1 MILVVPMMGDRR
13 ATLIVF
19 LVLCSISVSLLNIET
34 VRAAEDSWTTLEPP
48 PTGFYRGAAVVDGKI
63 YFIGSNIT
71 AQYDPETNT
80 WTAKAPPPI
89 PNYWGTVVA
98 CQNKIY
104 VIGGNASEP
113 TQVYDPVTDTWEN
126 RTSIPTTRDA
136 LQANVVDGKI
146 YVIGG
151 QQLAGLGVINPSSAN
166 DVYDPATDSWSQM
179 APIPTPVMGY
189 ASAVLDN
196 KIYIISGGHTGGP
209 DYKPIDQVQ
218 IFDPETN
225 QWTNGTSIPTSV
237 AHSGACATQ
246 GLLSPK
252 RIYVIGGTTNYYFR
266 EGYSA
271 RASINLNQVYDPET
285 RNWSVAASMPTSRYG
300 LTLVNLNDELYA
312 IGDNYNEKYTPID
325 FIPEFPSWTPL
336 LIMLVVVPVVAVIYR
351 RILSKPNEGR
361 MDRCRSDSGA
371 CGTLSNCILQKSGS
385 GKHQ

>member
-1 MILVVPMMGDRR
+1 LRKSVSV
-13 ATLIVF
+13 
-19 LVLCSISVSLLNIET
+19 LVLLSLFSLVLPAFSISS

-63 YFIGSNIT
+63 YLVGSNIT
-71 AQYDPETNT
+71 TEYDSETNT
-80 WTAKAPPPI
+80 WTVKAPPPI

-104 VIGGNASEP
+104 LIGGNASKP
-113 TQVYDPVTDTWEN
+113 TQVYDPATDTWEN
-126 RTSIPTTRDA
+126 RTSIPTTRSS
-136 LQANVVDGKI
+136 LQANVVDDKI

-151 QQLAGLGVINPSSAN
+151 QKLAGLGVINPSSAN

-196 KIYIISGGHTGGP
+196 KIYIISGGHNGGP
-209 DYKPIDQVQ
+209 DYKPINQVQ

-225 QWTNGTSIPTSV
+225 QWTNGTSIPTGV
-237 AHSGACATQ
+237 AYSGACATQ
-246 GLLSPK
+246 GLLAPK

-271 RASINLNQVYDPET
+271 RASVNLNQVYEPET
-285 RNWSVAASMPTSRYG
+285 RNWSVATSMPTSRYG

-312 IGDNYNEKYTPID
+312 IGDNYNEKYTPAGY
-325 FIPEFPSWTPL
+325 IPEFPSWTPL
-336 LIMLVVVPVVAVIYR
+336 LITLVTVVAVIVIYR
-351 RILSKPNEGR
+351 RSLR
-361 MDRCRSDSGA
+361 
-371 CGTLSNCILQKSGS
+371 
-385 GKHQ
+385 KHVQRRDEQ

>member
-1 MILVVPMMGDRR
+1 MILVVPMIGETR
-13 ATLIVF
+13 ATLLLLTI
-19 LVLCSISVSLLNIET
+19 LCSLLVSLPNIVA

-63 YFIGSNIT
+63 YLVGNNIT
-71 AQYDPETNT
+71 AEYDSETNT

-104 VIGGNASEP
+104 LIGGNASKR
-113 TQVYDPVTDTWEN
+113 TQVYDPATDTWEN
-126 RTSIPTTRDA
+126 RTSIPTTRSS
-136 LQANVVDGKI
+136 LQANVVDDKI

-151 QQLAGLGVINPSSAN
+151 QKLAGLGVINPSNAN
-166 DVYDPATDSWSQM
+166 DVYDPVTDSWSQM
-179 APIPTPVMGY
+179 ASIPTPVMGY
-189 ASAVLDN
+189 ASVVLDN

-225 QWTNGTSIPTSV
+225 QWTNGTSIPTGV
-237 AHSGACATQ
+237 AFAGACATQ
-246 GLLSPK
+246 GRFAPK

-271 RASINLNQVYDPET
+271 RASVDLNQVYDPET
-285 RNWSVAASMPTSRYG
+285 RNWSEAASMSTSRYD

-325 FIPEFPSWTPL
+325 FIPEFPSWAPL
-336 LIMLVVVPVVAVIYR
+336 LVMLVVVLLLAVAYR
-351 RILSKPNEGR
+351 HKLNKQRWR
-361 MDRCRSDSGA
+361 RF
-371 CGTLSNCILQKSGS
+371 
-385 GKHQ
+385 